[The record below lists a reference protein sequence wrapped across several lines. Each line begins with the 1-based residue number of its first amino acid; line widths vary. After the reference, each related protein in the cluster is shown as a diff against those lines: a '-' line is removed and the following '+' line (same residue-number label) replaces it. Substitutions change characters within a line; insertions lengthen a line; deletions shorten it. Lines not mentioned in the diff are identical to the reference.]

1 MIVLV
6 LVQHCTRWLDSFQTC
21 QLLRFYSI
29 ALAHYSHV
37 HIVYCMRHPSPGWS
51 GEFGAKSASHSGLP
65 KRDIQS
71 AGATGPRIFPRHSL
85 IHSSEWS
92 RIIFRSFVKTF
103 HSLFLLLSVFLLF
116 LELSYTNNHSSRPN
130 PTSYTRTLLTLSH
143 HGHPAGTRPPDR
155 VHC

>member
-29 ALAHYSHV
+29 ALTHFSHV
-37 HIVYCMRHPSPGWS
+37 VYCMRHPSTGWS

-71 AGATGPRIFPRHSL
+71 AGATGPRIFPPPF
-85 IHSSEWS
+85 INSSGWS

-116 LELSYTNNHSSRPN
+116 LELSYTNNQSSCPN
-130 PTSYTRTLLTLSH
+130 PTSYTRTLLTLPH